1 MRFRNFAIAV
11 QAALLGIT
19 APAMA
24 EETAVCEMLDGY
36 AGELAGIA
44 GHLQTMS
51 SLVDGTP
58 LDVEMAV
65 ETNDFMGEALAE
77 YVSSQIGFA
86 PYQGAI
92 RGAGG
97 VLASGSGNALD
108 QSLLLTAMLEHAG
121 YDAQILYIA
130 EPDAELTARLASA
143 ALQGTRRTPAF
154 SDPSRFASAVEQFA
168 VSGGVQHELPDLAE
182 MIDALSSDAAEP
194 VSARVRAVAERLTDM
209 EEGGAPFNPGTYHW
223 VRYRLGAGMS
233 WTEAHPALGDAAPE
247 DLSPDG
253 AITGTVPEE
262 LLHYVRIEL
271 HAELL
276 ESGTLRTVP
285 VMDAWRQPV
294 AALLDVPVT
303 LGLSVS
309 RPGTGNE
316 AGASVV
322 PVLNGQIAPGAS
334 LVTLTGTVLDTGV
347 MEMDRY
353 GMAGV
358 FSALGDQLQEGA
370 QVASGG
376 PADQPVR
383 ALTGMI
389 LKVAWMRPDGTERV
403 EERWLLDRLVNRGDT
418 AGPPRLDLSITPSDA
433 MDQLQFVRQFFIA
446 PAGPGDAYLM
456 RRSLDAASNQFEQ
469 VAAILRSFDPATGEI
484 DPQTGTLPRTHAPLL
499 LSLATAL
506 DQPLDLPQ
514 GHAVFRHGPLILSQH
529 ARAGSD
535 GEATDYI
542 DILMN
547 PWMGVK
553 AATDGLESWPGGA
566 VLRGVFDTGVE
577 VAFGVED
584 ESGDYLGLLLDSETR
599 VIRDAAGLAG
609 WPQAAR
615 LAAAHDLE
623 QGFVVAAPAAID
635 GNFPRWWRVDAEG
648 GEVLGR
654 SALGGQVLTERAVKE
669 MEAAIGLVS
678 DMMFF
683 YAVDQCLERFG
694 ENQADGACCMIVTG
708 TGALVGQGIG
718 RGLSGAGTYAAGMG
732 VSMGAGL
739 LGLAILHGITAGT
752 LEVAGAVIDNT
763 FCS

>member
-1 MRFRNFAIAV
+1 MRFRNLAIAV
-11 QAALLGIT
+11 QALLMAIT

-36 AGELAGIA
+36 AGELVGIA
-44 GHLQTMS
+44 SHLRTMS
-51 SLVDGTP
+51 GLVDGTP
-58 LDVEMAV
+58 LDIEWAV
-65 ETNDFMGEALAE
+65 ETNDFMGEAIAE
-77 YVSSQIGFA
+77 FVSTKIGFA
-86 PYQGAI
+86 PYHGAI

-121 YDAQILYIA
+121 YDAQILYITT
-130 EPDAELTARLASA
+130 PDAELTARLAGA

-168 VSGGVQHELPDLAE
+168 ASSGVQDELPDLAE
-182 MIDALSSDAAEP
+182 MIDVLSSDTAEP
-194 VSARVRAVAERLTDM
+194 VSARVRAAAERLTDM
-209 EEGGAPFNPGTYHW
+209 ETGGAPLNLGAYHW

-233 WTEAHPALGDAAPE
+233 WTEAHPVLGDAPPE

-253 AITGTVPEE
+253 VITGTVPEE

-276 ESGTLRTVP
+276 ESGSLRTVP

-294 AALLDVPVT
+294 AALIDTPVT

-309 RPGTGNE
+309 RPGTVNE
-316 AGASVV
+316 AGASVL
-322 PVLNGQIAPGAS
+322 PVLNGQTAPGAS
-334 LVTLTGTVLDTGV
+334 LVTLTGTILDTGV
-347 MEMDRY
+347 LEMDSY

-358 FSALGDQLQEGA
+358 FSALGDQLQEGTQA
-370 QVASGG
+370 VSGR

-389 LKVAWMRPDGTERV
+389 LKVVWMRPDGTERV
-403 EERWLLDRLVNRGDT
+403 EERWLLDRLANRGDT

-433 MDQLQFVRQFFIA
+433 LDQLQFVRQFFIA

-469 VAAILRSFDPATGEI
+469 VATILRSFDPATGEI
-484 DPQTGTLPRTHAPLL
+484 GPQTGSFPRTHAPLL
-499 LSLATAL
+499 LSLAAAL
-506 DQPLDLPQ
+506 DQPLELPQ

-529 ARAGSD
+529 AMFGSD
-535 GEATDYI
+535 GEAIDYI

-547 PWMGVK
+547 PWTGVK
-553 AATDGLESWPGGA
+553 AATDGLESWPGGS

-584 ESGDYLGLLLDSETR
+584 EAGDYLRLLLDHEIR
-599 VIRDAAGLAG
+599 IIRDAAGLAG

-615 LAAAHDLE
+615 LAAVHDLE

-635 GNFPRWWRVDAEG
+635 EDFPRWWRVDAER

-654 SALGGQVLTERAVKE
+654 SALGGQVLTERAVKNLE
-669 MEAAIGLVS
+669 FTLGLASDLLFARAVNNCIERSEAGMTGS
-678 DMMFF
+678 
-683 YAVDQCLERFG
+683 G
-694 ENQADGACCMIVTG
+694 CCMIVASTG
-708 TGALVGQGIG
+708 FLAGNAIG
-718 RGLSGAGTYAAGMG
+718 MGLSGVGTYARAQG
-732 VSMGAGL
+732 VTWGAGL
-739 LGLAILHGITAGT
+739 VGLGILHAVTTGT
-752 LEVAGAVIDNT
+752 LEVTGAVIDNT